1 MLIVGFVN
9 GATGSTFEVVA
20 SLGGLLL
27 MIKFLSFLKV
37 LSIRLATFV
46 LALGIIVSD
55 ISSFLAVLAVVMLGF
70 GYAFYV
76 LISDKTVSLH
86 DDEPDNVRARYTRTD
101 TQSSWPLL
109 TSSPSPRRS
118 PQPFG
123 STGETMLTMF
133 NMGMLGDFDRDVFEG
148 EVPVVLFVAFMF
160 TVVIVMLNVS
170 RSAAAVLLLLF
181 PHCHTLALSLLAPRR
196 CSSPSSLIHTVG
208 DCSARYYMQI

>member
-27 MIKFLSFLKV
+27 MIKFLGFLKV

-70 GYAFYV
+70 GYAFYI

-86 DDEPDNVRARYTRTD
+86 DDEPDNVRARYTRID
-101 TQSSWPLL
+101 KRNHP
-109 TSSPSPRRS
+109 
-118 PQPFG
+118 G
-123 STGETMLTMF
+123 
-133 NMGMLGDFDRDVFEG
+133 
-148 EVPVVLFVAFMF
+148 
-160 TVVIVMLNVS
+160 
-170 RSAAAVLLLLF
+170 
-181 PHCHTLALSLLAPRR
+181 H
-196 CSSPSSLIHTVG
+196 
-208 DCSARYYMQI
+208 Y